1 MQQREL
7 GRVAGLPDVWKIQSG
22 LLDPQDL
29 PVAKLT
35 EFSIYNESLK
45 ARSYCGLAIL
55 HSGVG

>member
-1 MQQREL
+1 M
-7 GRVAGLPDVWKIQSG
+7 AGLPDVWKIQSG